1 MKSTINNKY
10 ISTRLREALYAL
22 DDDTAFAEVV
32 GAIQDAL
39 DNHRVYE
46 NARRLPSQRPHNGSS
61 RAIADVQMSPD
72 GTVYEITAR
81 DLEDVEFAPA
91 NGSFASPADLEALVK
106 KHFRP
111 IPVAPEEIA

>member
-1 MKSTINNKY
+1 
-10 ISTRLREALYAL
+10 
-22 DDDTAFAEVV
+22 
-32 GAIQDAL
+32 
-39 DNHRVYE
+39 
-46 NARRLPSQRPHNGSS
+46 
-61 RAIADVQMSPD
+61 MSPD

-91 NGSFASPADLEALVK
+91 NKSFASPADLEALVQ